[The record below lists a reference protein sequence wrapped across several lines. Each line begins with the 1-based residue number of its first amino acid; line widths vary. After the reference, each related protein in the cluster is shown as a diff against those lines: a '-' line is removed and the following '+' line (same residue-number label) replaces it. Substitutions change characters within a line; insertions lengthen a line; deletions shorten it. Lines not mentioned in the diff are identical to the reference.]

1 MELDAASFFHRIQG
15 IYKKLKLTSDNH
27 IENIEI
33 WNLRG
38 VGKTLTEL
46 APIIINRM
54 KKRDYLAVMID
65 PLYKVMEGDEN
76 SNGDV
81 ARMVSSFDK
90 IAEETGAAV
99 IYAHHFAKGSAANKS
114 IIDRAAGAGTFAR
127 DPDAIL
133 TMTQIDWAPE
143 IEKEKDWTAWRVE
156 STLRE
161 FKAIQPVDMFFDW
174 PIHRVDYDGRLADC
188 DLLSNENNKRS
199 QIVLHD
205 QRSEIDEWIGRCE
218 AVEHDGIQCFRLADL
233 IEEIN
238 AERPKPMPRSTID
251 KRLREAGYRSVSR
264 GLWAK
269 IDESE

>member
-1 MELDAASFFHRIQG
+1 MS
-15 IYKKLKLTSDNH
+15 
-27 IENIEI
+27 
-33 WNLRG
+33 
-38 VGKTLTEL
+38 EL

-54 KKRDYLAVMID
+54 RDNGYLAVMID

-81 ARMVSSFDK
+81 ARMVSSFDR

-143 IEKEKDWTAWRVE
+143 IEEEKDWTAWRVE

-174 PIHRVDYDGRLADC
+174 PIHKVDYKGRLAEC

-199 QIVLHD
+199 KMVLNDQSEVIDNIVE
-205 QRSEIDEWIGRCE
+205 QCQTFES
-218 AVEHDGIQCFRLADL
+218 DGYMAFRLSDFKAVMNETMTKPIPEGSLKRRILEAGYEPLRRGIYGKL
-233 IEEIN
+233 IEE
-238 AERPKPMPRSTID
+238 
-251 KRLREAGYRSVSR
+251 
-264 GLWAK
+264 
-269 IDESE
+269 